1 MPCKSF
7 MSKSM
12 VNMKRFIFIFSS
24 NKMTPENCRKE
35 LLEVLEDEVYV
46 IGGIVDRSV
55 GSLGGFGIGVG
66 GCVLVSRF
74 VNYLAKNLIFS
85 LLENTTIGKICVS
98 VLQIGGSESD

>member
-1 MPCKSF
+1 
-7 MSKSM
+7 M
-12 VNMKRFIFIFSS
+12 VNTKRFISIFPS
-24 NKMTPENCRKE
+24 NKMTLENCRKE

-74 VNYLAKNLIFS
+74 VNYLAKNLIYSF
-85 LLENTTIGKICVS
+85 LKKTPP
-98 VLQIGGSESD
+98 

>member
-7 MSKSM
+7 MSKTM
-12 VNMKRFIFIFSS
+12 VNMKRFISIFPS
-24 NKMTPENCRKE
+24 NKMTPGNCRKE

-74 VNYLAKNLIFS
+74 AKNLIYS
-85 LLENTTIGKICVS
+85 LLGDTTIGKKCVS
-98 VLQIGGSESD
+98 FLQIGGSESD